1 MRNGRFGL
9 TQVEP
14 KRIEATY
21 LLLERLRDSVAGDA
35 FWSSYLTGL
44 LDDPRHT
51 RAIHLGIFRRP
62 YDDLLL
68 KGAKTIE
75 SRFSSVRCAP
85 FYCVKAGD
93 IVLVKRSSGPIV
105 SLFLAGEVWSYRLSS
120 QVWKTIK
127 ERFGEG
133 IAPATPDFWRENE
146 SATYATLIEVE
157 HVCQVEPIAWDKS
170 DRRGWVVLYPR
181 RSMNL
186 TLFE

>member
-1 MRNGRFGL
+1 MKPE
-9 TQVEP
+9 TV
-14 KRIEATY
+14 EATY
-21 LLLERLRDSVAGDA
+21 SLLESIRDSVAGDA
-35 FWSSYLTGL
+35 FWSPYLTGL
-44 LDDPRHT
+44 LGDPRHT
-51 RAIHLGIFRRP
+51 RAVHLGIFNQP
-62 YDDLLL
+62 YIDFLFN
-68 KGAKTIE
+68 GAKTIE

-85 FYCVKAGD
+85 FYCVKGGD

-105 SLFLAGEVWSYRLSS
+105 GLFLAGEVWSYRLSS

-133 IAPATPDFWRENE
+133 IAPASPDFWRENE

-157 HVCQVEPIAWDKS
+157 HVRQVEPIAWDKS
-170 DRRGWVVLYPR
+170 DRRGWVVLHRR